1 MNTQATSSSETLLH
15 FTIDVFMSLEET
27 ILIAKGYKRRLLKWN
42 MKIGCQCKNWVR
54 LSRWIL
60 VVNLQ
65 IEGSP

>member
-1 MNTQATSSSETLLH
+1 
-15 FTIDVFMSLEET
+15 MSLEKT
-27 ILIAKGYKRRLLKWN
+27 ILIAKGYKRTLLKWN
-42 MKIGCQCKNWVR
+42 MKIGRQCKDWVR